1 MKQNLC
7 CFVVLSV
14 CFGVI
19 FCVSVYARDTPIFTP
34 PNIAT
39 TAPSAP
45 ASRLRGTTA
54 SEFPGRMPGDPSGV
68 ACSDED
74 DNDPM
79 LACMPNP
86 EALARLVKYAD
97 RLPGAAALIAAA
109 SILAK
114 ELIELASGDA
124 GALDPRSSM
133 AMLLLGLVAWRLLA
147 TSPPP
152 ATAQKAP
159 NPDPNPA
166 GAVNARAE
174 HGVLTSGVHYF
185 FN

>member
-1 MKQNLC
+1 
-7 CFVVLSV
+7 
-14 CFGVI
+14 
-19 FCVSVYARDTPIFTP
+19 
-34 PNIAT
+34 
-39 TAPSAP
+39 
-45 ASRLRGTTA
+45 
-54 SEFPGRMPGDPSGV
+54 MPGDPSDV
-68 ACSDED
+68 ACSDD
-74 DNDPM
+74 DENDPM

-152 ATAQKAP
+152 ATARKAAP

-166 GAVNARAE
+166 GGCERK
-174 HGVLTSGVHYF
+174 G
-185 FN
+185 

>member
-1 MKQNLC
+1 M
-7 CFVVLSV
+7 S
-14 CFGVI
+14 
-19 FCVSVYARDTPIFTP
+19 SEMH
-34 PNIAT
+34 PNINTPQEHRHHRAR
-39 TAPSAP
+39 AA
-45 ASRLRGTTA
+45 GKTA
-54 SEFPGRMPGDPSGV
+54 SEFLGRMPGDPSDV
-68 ACSDED
+68 ACSDDD

-152 ATAQKAP
+152 ATTQKAP

-166 GAVNARAE
+166 GGCERK
-174 HGVLTSGVHYF
+174 G
-185 FN
+185 

>member
-1 MKQNLC
+1 
-7 CFVVLSV
+7 
-14 CFGVI
+14 
-19 FCVSVYARDTPIFTP
+19 
-34 PNIAT
+34 
-39 TAPSAP
+39 
-45 ASRLRGTTA
+45 
-54 SEFPGRMPGDPSGV
+54 
-68 ACSDED
+68 
-74 DNDPM
+74 M

-152 ATAQKAP
+152 ATARKAP
-159 NPDPNPA
+159 NPNPEPDPNPA
-166 GAVNARAE
+166 GP
-174 HGVLTSGVHYF
+174 TSGTCLEVGGCERKG
-185 FN
+185 

>member
-1 MKQNLC
+1 M
-7 CFVVLSV
+7 
-14 CFGVI
+14 
-19 FCVSVYARDTPIFTP
+19 
-34 PNIAT
+34 
-39 TAPSAP
+39 
-45 ASRLRGTTA
+45 
-54 SEFPGRMPGDPSGV
+54 

-152 ATAQKAP
+152 ATARNAPNP
-159 NPDPNPA
+159 NPDPNANPV
-166 GAVNARAE
+166 GP
-174 HGVLTSGVHYF
+174 TSGTCLEVGGCERKG
-185 FN
+185 

>member
-1 MKQNLC
+1 M
-7 CFVVLSV
+7 
-14 CFGVI
+14 
-19 FCVSVYARDTPIFTP
+19 
-34 PNIAT
+34 
-39 TAPSAP
+39 
-45 ASRLRGTTA
+45 
-54 SEFPGRMPGDPSGV
+54 
-68 ACSDED
+68 ACSDD
-74 DNDPM
+74 DENDPM

-152 ATAQKAP
+152 ATARKAAP
-159 NPDPNPA
+159 NPDPKSLTLLA
-166 GAVNARAE
+166 AVNARAE

>member
-1 MKQNLC
+1 
-7 CFVVLSV
+7 
-14 CFGVI
+14 
-19 FCVSVYARDTPIFTP
+19 
-34 PNIAT
+34 
-39 TAPSAP
+39 
-45 ASRLRGTTA
+45 
-54 SEFPGRMPGDPSGV
+54 MPGDPSDV
-68 ACSDED
+68 ACSDDD
-74 DNDPM
+74 DNNPM
-79 LACMPNP
+79 LACMPTP

-166 GAVNARAE
+166 GGCERK
-174 HGVLTSGVHYF
+174 G
-185 FN
+185 